1 MAADLETGPLVVRVF
16 SGPVMGENAYLVW
29 SGGQRKAVAIDP
41 GEGAAEML
49 KAVEAEGLTL
59 EAVLLT
65 HAHFDHIEGVGE
77 IVRQT
82 DAPVYLH
89 PDARPFYDHAPQQ
102 AAMFG
107 MWVETPPPPSHTLA
121 HGQQLELGGARFQV
135 REAPGH
141 APGHVILYVEEAG
154 VAFVGDVVFQ
164 GSIGRT
170 DLPGGDFQLLM
181 RSIREQVLTL
191 PDETVL
197 YPGHGPETT
206 VGHERATNPFLAPQY
221 RGGFLV

>member
-1 MAADLETGPLVVRVF
+1 MEGRLEVRAF
-16 SGPVMGENAYLVW
+16 PGPVMGENAYLAW
-29 SGGQRKAVAIDP
+29 GRGQQRAVAIDP
-41 GEGAAEML
+41 GEGAAAM
-49 KAVEAEGLTL
+49 AGAMEAEGLTL

-65 HAHFDHIEGVGE
+65 HAHFDHIEGVAE
-77 IVRQT
+77 IVRRT
-82 DAPVYLH
+82 GAPVYLH
-89 PDARPFYDHAPQQ
+89 PEARPWYDRAPEQ

-107 MWVETPPPPSHTLA
+107 MRIETPPPPTHTLA
-121 HGQQLELGGARFQV
+121 HGDRFELGGARFEV
-135 REAPGH
+135 RDAPGH
-141 APGHVILYVEEAG
+141 APGHVILYAAEAG

-170 DLPGGDFQLLM
+170 DLPGGDFQRLM

-206 VGHERATNPFLAPQY
+206 VGHERVANPFLAPQY
-221 RGGFLV
+221 RGGFA